1 MKDFLIRHFVT
12 DYENT
17 KDPKVREDYGKLA
30 GIVGIFSNLILCG
43 FKIGTGL
50 VFNSISI
57 VADGINNLSDASA
70 SLVTLIGFRMSGK
83 KADAEHPYGHG
94 RIEYLTGLMISV
106 MILVIGVQLLRSSIE
121 KTMNPEALRFSWIT
135 VAVLVIAIAVKFWQ
149 TRFNMSVGNTI
160 DSATLKATGT
170 DSRND
175 VLATTA
181 VLLAIGL
188 EKLSGYPLDGPVG
201 ILVALFILYSG
212 WMLINETV
220 SPLLGKAP
228 DPETVRALKEQI
240 EAYDGVIATHDLIL
254 HDYGPGRVF
263 GSVHVE
269 VDASVDIQ
277 ESHDMVDNIEREV
290 YKYMGVLLTIHMDP
304 MDLSDPLT
312 LKVRQ
317 QLDEI
322 CARTEEILEIHDV
335 RVVSGITHHNVIFD
349 VMIPRSCKK
358 TEAFLRERIT
368 EELQSYDPKYRT
380 VITVDRSYE

>member
-1 MKDFLIRHFVT
+1 MKNFLIRHFVA

-17 KDPKVREDYGKLA
+17 KDTKVREGYGKLA
-30 GIVGIFSNLILCG
+30 GVVGIISNLTLCG

-50 VFNSISI
+50 VFNSIAI
-57 VADGINNLSDASA
+57 VADGINNLSDASG
-70 SLVTLIGFRMSGK
+70 SLVTLIGFRLSGK

-106 MILVIGVQLLRSSIE
+106 MILVIGIQLLRSSIE
-121 KTMNPEALRFSWIT
+121 KTMNPEPVVFSWIT
-135 VAVLVIAIAVKFWQ
+135 VVVLVTAIIVKFWQ
-149 TRFNMSVGNTI
+149 TRFNMSVGKTI
-160 DSATLKATGT
+160 DSAALKATGT

-181 VLLAIGL
+181 VLLAIAM
-188 EKLSGYPLDGPVG
+188 EKLCGYPLDGPVG

-212 WMLINETV
+212 WTLINETV

-228 DPETVRALKEQI
+228 DPETAHALKERI
-240 EAYDGVIATHDLIL
+240 EAHKGVIATHDLIL

-317 QLDEI
+317 QL
-322 CARTEEILEIHDV
+322 EEISTQMEEIREIHDV

-349 VMIPRSCKK
+349 VMIFRSCKE
-358 TEAFLRERIT
+358 TEASLRERIT
-368 EELQSYDPKYRT
+368 QELQAYDPMYQT
-380 VITVDRSYE
+380 VITIDRSYE

>member
-1 MKDFLIRHFVT
+1 MKNFLIRHFVA

-17 KDPKVREDYGKLA
+17 KDIKVRESYGKLA
-30 GIVGIFSNLILCG
+30 GVVGIISNLILCG

-50 VFNSISI
+50 VFNSIAI
-57 VADGINNLSDASA
+57 VADGINNLSDASG
-70 SLVTLIGFRMSGK
+70 SLVTLIGFRLSGK

-121 KTMNPEALRFSWIT
+121 KTMDPEPMVFSWIT
-135 VAVLVIAIAVKFWQ
+135 VAVLVTAIIVKFWQ
-149 TRFNMSVGNTI
+149 TRFNMSVGKTI
-160 DSATLKATGT
+160 DSAALKATGT

-181 VLLAIGL
+181 VLLAIGM
-188 EKLSGYPLDGPVG
+188 EKLCGYPLDGPVG
-201 ILVALFILYSG
+201 ILVAFFILYSG
-212 WMLINETV
+212 WVLINETV

-228 DPETVRALKEQI
+228 DPETVHALKERI
-240 EAYDGVIATHDLIL
+240 EAHEGVIATHDLIL

-317 QLDEI
+317 QLEEI
-322 CARTEEILEIHDV
+322 CTRMEEIREIHDV

-349 VMIPRSCKK
+349 VMIFRSCKES
-358 TEAFLRERIT
+358 EAALRERIT
-368 EELQSYDPKYRT
+368 QELQTYDPKYRT
-380 VITVDRSYE
+380 VITIDRSYE